1 MSDQIL
7 RTKVI
12 NVGTLLQYNKLTIPL
27 YQRPYKW
34 TTKNVNQL
42 IDDIFLHKK
51 KSAYRL
57 GTIVLHDDGVSHNIV
72 DGQQRTITLILI
84 AKALFE
90 EKTNDFKNPELILLL
105 EILNQKIINPEF
117 SSDISIKNIQ
127 DNYRE
132 IVRRVAGFD
141 EETISFLFNK
151 CEFIQFI
158 LSDISEAFQF
168 FDSQNARGK
177 DLEPHDL
184 LKAYHLREFAQSDD
198 GVKNQVVDS
207 WESMQ
212 TKELANLFGEYLFR
226 IRSWSKGNS
235 ARYFTKDNVD
245 LFKGINIE
253 NIDNYPYTELI
264 RIAHFFVDGYKSSY
278 ERKIDRN
285 QSNYPFQIDQT
296 IINGRRFFE
305 MISHYKEIFKT
316 TINRESSSV
325 FLKYELNKNAETILK
340 TINSYEGKNRTGDG
354 YVRTL
359 FDCAL
364 LYYID
369 RFGIREISKAI
380 ERIFIW
386 AYSLRLNYQ
395 AVQIA
400 SMDNHV
406 LDGINMFRQIKEANN
421 PNEIITLHLKPVE
434 KNKSTKTEDIADIFE
449 NLRYYDK
456 PAK

>member
-1 MSDQIL
+1 MNDKIL
-7 RTKVI
+7 HTEII
-12 NVGTLLQYNKLTIPL
+12 NVGNLLQYKNLTIPF

-42 IDDIFLHKK
+42 IDDIFLHKN

-57 GTIVLHDDGVSHNIV
+57 GTLVLHDDGNIYNIV

-90 EKTNDFKNPELILLL
+90 ERTNDFKNPELKILL
-105 EILNQKIINPEF
+105 ETLNKNIINPEF

-127 DNYRE
+127 DNYKE

-141 EETISFLFNK
+141 EEIISFLFNK
-151 CEFIQFI
+151 CEFIKFV

-184 LKAYHLREFAQSDD
+184 LKAYHLREFFHSDD
-198 GVKNQVVDS
+198 SVKKKVVDS

-235 ARYFTKDNVD
+235 ARYFTKVNIEI
-245 LFKGINIE
+245 FKGINIE
-253 NIDNYPYTELI
+253 NTENYPYTELV
-264 RIAHFFVDGYKSSY
+264 RIAHFYTDRYNSSY
-278 ERKIDRN
+278 ERSIDRN

-305 MISHYKEIFKT
+305 MITHYIDVFNK
-316 TINRESSSV
+316 TINRDSPAI
-325 FLKYELNKNAETILK
+325 FLKYKLSQNAQTIFN
-340 TINSYEGKNRTGDG
+340 TINTYEGRNRTGDG
-354 YVRTL
+354 YVRTI

-369 RFGIREISKAI
+369 KFGIREISQAV

-386 AYSLRLNYQ
+386 AYTLRLSYQ

-400 SMDNHV
+400 SMDNYV
-406 LDGINMFRQIKEANN
+406 LDGINIFREIKEANK
-421 PNEIITLHLKPVE
+421 PNEIISLYLKPIE
-434 KNKSTKTEDIADIFE
+434 KNYSTKTEDIANIFE
-449 NLRYYDK
+449 TLRYYDK